1 MPQSQGSAILS
12 VLGGLFL
19 FLVVLLLAW
28 LCSRWLG
35 AKFGT
40 GAAGGKSIE
49 VLERMAAGP
58 DRAVLILRAGGK
70 VFLVGSTSRHF
81 DLIGELDA
89 AEFEDRPGP
98 AEHTPAPFAAALQSA
113 LKTWTPAKKQEKEHT
128 DD

>member
-19 FLVVLLLAW
+19 FLLVLLLAW

-35 AKFGT
+35 ARFGT
-40 GAAGGKSIE
+40 GTAAGKSIE

-58 DRAVLILRAGGK
+58 DRALMILRAGGK

-98 AEHTPAPFAAALQSA
+98 SEHVSTPFATALQSA
-113 LKTWTPAKKQEKEHT
+113 LKNWAPANKQEKEHT
-128 DD
+128 ND

>member
-19 FLVVLLLAW
+19 FLLVLVLAW

-35 AKFGT
+35 ARFGT
-40 GAAGGKSIE
+40 GAAAGKSIE

-58 DRAVLILRAGGK
+58 DRALLILRAGGK

-89 AEFEDRPGP
+89 AEFENRPGP
-98 AEHTPAPFAAALQSA
+98 AERAPTPFASALQSA
-113 LKTWTPAKKQEKEHT
+113 LKTWGPAKKQEKEHT
-128 DD
+128 ND